1 MKEMKEMEQL
11 LDQEKRQQVLE
22 KKERRLQQEQRRQEN
37 AYKHAQQFAKTLNP
51 NKVSTTLKAM
61 SKKQLRQIKKQRINP
76 KTGVPEY
83 VPAYAK

>member
-1 MKEMKEMEQL
+1 MKQFEIQL
-11 LDQEKRQQVLE
+11 NEEKRQQILE

-37 AYKHAQQFAKTLNP
+37 AFQHAQQFAKTLNP
-51 NKVSTTLKAM
+51 NKLSSTLKAM

-76 KTGVPEY
+76 KTGVAEY